1 MNLSDFDFDL
11 PADRIALR
19 PAEPRDSARMLI
31 VEPGLRMPL
40 ADARVPDLV
49 DIVRPGD
56 IMVVN
61 NTRVIP
67 AALSGT
73 RKRGD
78 AIAGISVNLLERLT
92 ADTWTAFAK
101 PLKRLKV
108 GEEIVFSRNG
118 AVSNDT
124 LRCEVRARN
133 DDATVDLV
141 FERSGPALD
150 AALVAVGSMP
160 LPPYIAGKR
169 APDRRDLDDYQTMF
183 AEKSG
188 AVAAPTAGL
197 HFTDELVRALADRG
211 VETAEI
217 TLHVGAGT
225 FLPVKSDRVED
236 HVMHSEFGEIGANVA
251 DRLNR
256 AKAAG
261 GRVLAIG
268 TTSLRLLESA
278 ARQDGSIAP
287 FVGETDIFIKPGY
300 RFRAVDMLMTNFHL
314 PRSTLFMLVCAFAG
328 TDLMKAAYAHA
339 IAREYRFYSY
349 GDASLLYLDRS
360 VK

>member
-1 MNLSDFDFDL
+1 MKLSDFDFEL

-19 PAEPRDSARMLI
+19 PAEPRDSARLL
-31 VEPGLRMPL
+31 VVDPGAQAPL
-40 ADARVPDLV
+40 TDARLPALV
-49 DIVRPGD
+49 ERLRSGD
-56 IMVVN
+56 ILVVN

-73 RKRGD
+73 RKRGE
-78 AIAGISVNLLERLT
+78 AIASISVNLLERRT

-108 GEEIVFSRNG
+108 DEEIVFQAEG
-118 AVSNDT
+118 ADAPDP
-124 LRCEVRARN
+124 LRCLVRARN

-141 FERSGPALD
+141 FDRSGPALD
-150 AALVAVGSMP
+150 AALAAVGSMP

-169 APDRRDLDDYQTMF
+169 APDRRDFDDYQTMF
-183 AEKSG
+183 AQNPG

-197 HFTDELVRALADRG
+197 HFTDDLVRALAEKG

-225 FLPVKSDRVED
+225 FLPVKSDHVED
-236 HVMHSEFGEIGANVA
+236 HVMHSEFGEIGADVA
-251 DRLNR
+251 ERLNR
-256 AKAAG
+256 ARAAG
-261 GRVLAIG
+261 GRVVAIG

-278 ARQDGSIAP
+278 AGQDGSIAP
-287 FVGETDIFIKPGY
+287 FVGDTDIFIKPGY
-300 RFRAVDMLMTNFHL
+300 RFRGVDMLMTNFHL

-339 IAREYRFYSY
+339 IARDYRFYSY

-360 VK
+360 VQ